1 MIMIDSLTTHHGQVI
16 IHRID
21 SIEAIECPDANGDVV
36 VVIYSGDQE
45 YELARFYNPNKTL
58 TLLRTPVLKAER
70 IKSPEYPLYW
80 AVEFMGY
87 LEEEMA
93 HLEYRGRFFSDQ
105 ILDRFVYD
113 NKKKMQDCGIYVEED
128 D

>member
-1 MIMIDSLTTHHGQVI
+1 MINSLTIHHGQVI
-16 IHRID
+16 MHEID
-21 SIEAIECPDANGDVV
+21 AIEADEYKNADEGAV
-36 VVIYSGDQE
+36 VVIYSMYRE
-45 YELARFYNPNKTL
+45 YDLARFYKPNRNHL
-58 TLLRTPVLKAER
+58 GTPALKAER

-105 ILDRFVYD
+105 ILERFVYD
-113 NKKKMQDCGIYVEED
+113 NKKKLQDCGIFVKEGD
-128 D
+128 

>member
-21 SIEAIECPDANGDVV
+21 SIKAIEPQENKGEAL
-36 VVIYSGDQE
+36 VILHSGNRV
-45 YELARFYNPNKTL
+45 YELARFYNRNHL
-58 TLLRTPVLKAER
+58 GTPDLKAER
-70 IKSPEYPLYW
+70 IKSPEYPLHW

-113 NKKKMQDCGIYVEED
+113 NKKKLQDCGIFVKGGD

>member
-16 IHRID
+16 IHGID
-21 SIEAIECPDANGDVV
+21 AIEAVEYKNVDEGAVV
-36 VVIYSGDQE
+36 VLHSRYRE
-45 YELARFYNPNKTL
+45 YDIARFYKPNRNPL
-58 TLLRTPVLKAER
+58 GTPALKAER
-70 IKSPEYPLYW
+70 IKSPEYPLHW

-105 ILDRFVYD
+105 ILERFVYD
-113 NKKKMQDCGIYVEED
+113 NKKELQDCGISVKEGD
-128 D
+128 

>member
-1 MIMIDSLTTHHGQVI
+1 MIDSLTTHHGQVI
-16 IHRID
+16 MHRFD
-21 SIEAIECPDANGDVV
+21 SIEAVEYPNADEGAAVV
-36 VVIYSGDQE
+36 LYSRYRE
-45 YELARFYNPNKTL
+45 YDLARFYKRNRNSL
-58 TLLRTPVLKAER
+58 GTPALKAER

-105 ILDRFVYD
+105 ILERFVYD
-113 NKKKMQDCGIYVEED
+113 NKKKLQDCGIFVKEGD
-128 D
+128 